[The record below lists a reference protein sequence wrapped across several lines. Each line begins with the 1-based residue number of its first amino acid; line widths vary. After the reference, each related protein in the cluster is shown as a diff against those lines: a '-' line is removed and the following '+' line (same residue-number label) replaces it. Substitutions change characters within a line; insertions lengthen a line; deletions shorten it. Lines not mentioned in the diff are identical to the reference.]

1 MKTPYL
7 RVLCLVQ
14 TGLWLA
20 LGLLFV
26 PPAMAQGPGVPSM
39 DAAEAEALGRRI
51 WHNETGGR
59 MDRLLWWNRGEAFAS
74 LGIGHFIWYPRHYD
88 GPYRETFPAL
98 VAHLRAGGVA
108 LPAWLDKTP
117 PPPCPWSTRE
127 AFLAATGDVRKTELQ
142 ELLEGTLGEQS
153 RFLVQ
158 RLQQAVPLLLAA
170 VPWEQRATIGRRLES
185 LLATPAGRYAL
196 VDYVNFKGE
205 GLNPRERYGGEGWGL
220 LQVLGAMTGAPSDA
234 VADFAAAADRVLTRR
249 VANADPSRH
258 EERWLPGWRR
268 RLTTYAAGHE

>member
-7 RVLCLVQ
+7 RVLSLARPRYWLLLCLVF
-14 TGLWLA
+14 A
-20 LGLLFV
+20 
-26 PPAMAQGPGVPSM
+26 PPTMARGPGAVSM
-39 DAAEAEALGRRI
+39 SAAEAEALGTRI

-59 MDRLLWWNRGEAFAS
+59 MDRLLWWNRGEEFAS

-88 GPYRETFPAL
+88 GPFRETFPAL
-98 VAHLRAGGVA
+98 VEHLRASGVA
-108 LPAWLDKTP
+108 LPSWLDKSP

-127 AFLAATGDVRKTELQ
+127 EFLAAAGDVRRLDLQ
-142 ELLEGTLGEQS
+142 ELLEGTLGQQS

-158 RLQQAVPLLLAA
+158 RLEQAVPLLLAA
-170 VPWEQRATIGRRLES
+170 VPAERRATIHQRLES

-205 GLNPRERYGGEGWGL
+205 GLAPRERYQGEGWGL
-220 LQVLGAMTGAPSDA
+220 LQVLDAMIGAPSAA

-268 RLTTYAAGHE
+268 RLATYTAAHE

>member
-1 MKTPYL
+1 MTQPASWL
-7 RVLCLVQ
+7 LLLML
-14 TGLWLA
+14 GLPATVPA
-20 LGLLFV
+20 LGLG
-26 PPAMAQGPGVPSM
+26 AQPM
-39 DAAEAEALGRRI
+39 TDEEAEELGRRI

-59 MDRLLWWNRGEAFAS
+59 MDRLLWWNRGEEFAS

-88 GPYRETFPAL
+88 GPFRETFPAL
-98 VAHLRAGGVA
+98 VEHLRAGGTA
-108 LPAWLDKTP
+108 LPSWLDKSP

-127 AFLAATGDVRKTELQ
+127 AFLAATGDARRLDLQ
-142 ELLEGTLGEQS
+142 ALLEGTLAAQS

-158 RLQQAVPLLLAA
+158 RLQQALPLLLAA
-170 VPWEQRATIGRRLES
+170 VPGEQRATIRRRLES

-205 GLNPRERYGGEGWGL
+205 GLSPTERYQGQGWGL
-220 LQVLGAMTGAPSDA
+220 LQVLGAMTGAPSTPA
-234 VADFAAAADRVLTRR
+234 ADFAAAADRVLTRR

-268 RLTTYAAGHE
+268 RLATYAAGHE